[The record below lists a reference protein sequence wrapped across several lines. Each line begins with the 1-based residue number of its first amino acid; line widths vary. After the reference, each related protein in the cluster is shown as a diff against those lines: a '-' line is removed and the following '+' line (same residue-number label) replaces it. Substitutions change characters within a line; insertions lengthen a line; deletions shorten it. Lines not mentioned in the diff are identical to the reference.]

1 MKKKKELSLSL
12 NKKKVSEL
20 NRSSQRQIQGG
31 YCNTFNCP
39 TCNCGPTHDCTDFS
53 KCDC

>member
-12 NKKKVSEL
+12 NKNKVSEL

-31 YCNTFNCP
+31 YP
-39 TCNCGPTHDCTDFS
+39 TVSVCMLCTDTNS
-53 KCDC
+53 PPISDC